1 MKNIYKGLLM
11 SSAMVGAAISVSSK
25 ANADQVTVKSGD
37 TLSQIANKAGTT
49 VESLKINNNL
59 QDVNK
64 IYTGQEI
71 KVDNNAQSSVK
82 TYTVKAGDSLWKI
95 AQANGLSVDEL
106 KSVNHLTGNLI
117 LVGQVL
123 NLEKGQSQDNTQAQT
138 QAPSD
143 AQDNTQAQASQ
154 TQAQTPYQQVQ
165 QTQTQIQNRQNLY
178 NWQAKQ
184 SANNVQ
190 SNVQA
195 SANSGYTSNVSGS
208 DQAAKAWIAQ
218 RESSNNYNAR
228 NGQYIGKYQ
237 LSSSYLNGDYSP
249 ANQERVAD
257 QYVTSRYG
265 SWTGA
270 QQFWQSHGWY

>member
-49 VESLKINNNL
+49 VENLKINNNL

-64 IYTGQEI
+64 IYPGQEL
-71 KVDNNAQSSVK
+71 KVDGNVQTSAK

-95 AQANGLSVDEL
+95 AQANGLTVDEL
-106 KSVNHLTGNLI
+106 KSANNLTSNLI

-123 NLEKGQSQDNTQAQT
+123 NLEKGQSQDNTQTQVQAQ
-138 QAPSD
+138 SD
-143 AQDNTQAQASQ
+143 AQNNAQSS

-165 QTQTQIQNRQNLY
+165 QTQQQIQNRQNLY

-184 SANNVQ
+184 SANNA
-190 SNVQA
+190 QA
-195 SANSGYTSNVSGS
+195 SANTGYTSNVSGS

-237 LSSSYLNGDYSP
+237 LSSSYLGGDYSP

-257 QYVTSRYG
+257 QYVASRYG

>member
-64 IYTGQEI
+64 IYPGQEL
-71 KVDNNAQSSVK
+71 KVDGNVQTSAK

-95 AQANGLSVDEL
+95 AQANGLTVDEL
-106 KSVNHLTGNLI
+106 KSANNLTSNLI

-123 NLEKGQSQDNTQAQT
+123 NLEKGQSQDNTQAQ
-138 QAPSD
+138 
-143 AQDNTQAQASQ
+143 ASQ
-154 TQAQTPYQQVQ
+154 AQAQTPYQQVQ
-165 QTQTQIQNRQNLY
+165 QTQAQIQNRQNLY

-184 SANNVQ
+184 SANNA
-190 SNVQA
+190 QA

-257 QYVTSRYG
+257 QYVASRYG

>member
-64 IYTGQEI
+64 IYPGQEL

-95 AQANGLSVDEL
+95 ARANGLSVDEL

-123 NLEKGQSQDNTQAQT
+123 NLEKGQSQDDTQTQVQAQA
-138 QAPSD
+138 QAPSE
-143 AQDNTQAQASQ
+143 AQASQ
-154 TQAQTPYQQVQ
+154 AQAQTPYQQVQ
-165 QTQTQIQNRQNLY
+165 QTQQQIQNRQNLY

-190 SNVQA
+190 A
-195 SANSGYTSNVSGS
+195 SANTGYTSNVSGS

>member
-64 IYTGQEI
+64 IYPGQEL
-71 KVDNNAQSSVK
+71 KVDGNVQTSAK

-106 KSVNHLTGNLI
+106 KSANNLTSNLI

-123 NLEKGQSQDNTQAQT
+123 NLEKGQSQDNTQT
-138 QAPSD
+138 QV
-143 AQDNTQAQASQ
+143 QA
-154 TQAQTPYQQVQ
+154 QAQTPYQQVQ

>member
-1 MKNIYKGLLM
+1 
-11 SSAMVGAAISVSSK
+11 MVGAAISVSSK

-143 AQDNTQAQASQ
+143 AQDNTQARASQ

>member
-1 MKNIYKGLLM
+1 
-11 SSAMVGAAISVSSK
+11 MVGAAISVSSK

-64 IYTGQEI
+64 IYPGQEL
-71 KVDNNAQSSVK
+71 KVDGNVQTSAK

-106 KSVNHLTGNLI
+106 KSANNLTSNLI

-123 NLEKGQSQDNTQAQT
+123 NLEKGQSQDNTQAQ
-138 QAPSD
+138 
-143 AQDNTQAQASQ
+143 ASQ
-154 TQAQTPYQQVQ
+154 AQAQTPYQQVQ
-165 QTQTQIQNRQNLY
+165 QTQAQIQNRQNLY

-184 SANNVQ
+184 SANNA
-190 SNVQA
+190 QA

-257 QYVTSRYG
+257 QYVASRYG

>member
-64 IYTGQEI
+64 IYSGQEL
-71 KVDNNAQSSVK
+71 KVDGNVQTSAK

-106 KSVNHLTGNLI
+106 KSANNLTGNLI
-117 LVGQVL
+117 LVGQIL
-123 NLEKGQSQDNTQAQT
+123 NLEKGQSQANTQAQT
-138 QAPSD
+138 QAPSE
-143 AQDNTQAQASQ
+143 AQT
-154 TQAQTPYQQVQ
+154 QTPYQQVQ
-165 QTQTQIQNRQNLY
+165 QTQAQIQNRQNLY

-190 SNVQA
+190 NNVQA
-195 SANSGYTSNVSGS
+195 SANTGYTSNVSGS

-237 LSSSYLNGDYSP
+237 LSSSYLGGDYSP

-257 QYVTSRYG
+257 QYVASRYG

>member
-64 IYTGQEI
+64 IYPGQEL
-71 KVDNNAQSSVK
+71 KVDGNVQTSAK

-106 KSVNHLTGNLI
+106 KSANNLTGNLI

-123 NLEKGQSQDNTQAQT
+123 NLEKGQSQADTQAQT
-138 QAPSD
+138 QAPSE
-143 AQDNTQAQASQ
+143 AQAQ
-154 TQAQTPYQQVQ
+154 TQTPYQQVQ
-165 QTQTQIQNRQNLY
+165 QTQAQIQNRQNLY

-190 SNVQA
+190 NNVQA
-195 SANSGYTSNVSGS
+195 SANTGYTSNVSGS

-257 QYVTSRYG
+257 QYVASRYG

>member
-64 IYTGQEI
+64 IYPGQEL
-71 KVDNNAQSSVK
+71 KVDGNVQTSAK

-143 AQDNTQAQASQ
+143 AQENTQAQASQ
-154 TQAQTPYQQVQ
+154 AQAQTPYQQVQ
-165 QTQTQIQNRQNLY
+165 QTQQQIQNRQNLY

-184 SANNVQ
+184 SDNNVQ
-190 SNVQA
+190 NNVQA

>member
-1 MKNIYKGLLM
+1 
-11 SSAMVGAAISVSSK
+11 MVGAAISVSSK

-64 IYTGQEI
+64 IYPGQEL
-71 KVDNNAQSSVK
+71 KVDDNVQTSAK

-123 NLEKGQSQDNTQAQT
+123 NLEKGQSQDDTQTQVQAQA
-138 QAPSD
+138 QAPSE
-143 AQDNTQAQASQ
+143 AQASQ
-154 TQAQTPYQQVQ
+154 AQAQTPYQQVQ
-165 QTQTQIQNRQNLY
+165 QTQQQIQNRQNLY

-184 SANNVQ
+184 SANNMQ

>member
-154 TQAQTPYQQVQ
+154 TQAQTPYQQV
-165 QTQTQIQNRQNLY
+165 TQTQIQNRQNLY

>member
-64 IYTGQEI
+64 IYPGQEL
-71 KVDNNAQSSVK
+71 KVDGNVQTSAK

-95 AQANGLSVDEL
+95 ARANGLSVDEL

-123 NLEKGQSQDNTQAQT
+123 NLEKGQSQDDTQTQVQAQA
-138 QAPSD
+138 QAPSE
-143 AQDNTQAQASQ
+143 AQASQ
-154 TQAQTPYQQVQ
+154 AQAQTPYQQVQ

>member
-64 IYTGQEI
+64 IYPGQEL

-95 AQANGLSVDEL
+95 ARANGLSVDEL

-123 NLEKGQSQDNTQAQT
+123 NLEKGQSQDDTQT
-138 QAPSD
+138 QV
-143 AQDNTQAQASQ
+143 QAQA
-154 TQAQTPYQQVQ
+154 QAPYQQVQ
-165 QTQTQIQNRQNLY
+165 QTQQQIQNRQNLY

-184 SANNVQ
+184 SASNVQ

>member
-64 IYTGQEI
+64 IYPGQEL
-71 KVDNNAQSSVK
+71 KVDGNVQTSAK

-123 NLEKGQSQDNTQAQT
+123 NLEKGQSQDDTQTQVQAQA
-138 QAPSD
+138 QAPSE
-143 AQDNTQAQASQ
+143 AQASQ
-154 TQAQTPYQQVQ
+154 AQAQTPYQQVQ
-165 QTQTQIQNRQNLY
+165 QTQQQIQNRQNLY

>member
-64 IYTGQEI
+64 IYPGQEL
-71 KVDNNAQSSVK
+71 KVDGNVQTSAK

-95 AQANGLSVDEL
+95 AQANGLTVDEL
-106 KSVNHLTGNLI
+106 KSANNLTSNLI

-123 NLEKGQSQDNTQAQT
+123 NLEKGQSQDNTQT
-138 QAPSD
+138 QAPSE
-143 AQDNTQAQASQ
+143 AQASQ
-154 TQAQTPYQQVQ
+154 AQAQTPYQQVQ

>member
-64 IYTGQEI
+64 IYPGQEL
-71 KVDNNAQSSVK
+71 KVDGNVQTSAK

-106 KSVNHLTGNLI
+106 KSANNLTSNLI

-123 NLEKGQSQDNTQAQT
+123 NLEKGQSQANTQTQAQT
-138 QAPSD
+138 QAPSE
-143 AQDNTQAQASQ
+143 AQAQ
-154 TQAQTPYQQVQ
+154 TQTPYQQVQ

-190 SNVQA
+190 NNVQA
-195 SANSGYTSNVSGS
+195 SANTGYTSNVSGS

-237 LSSSYLNGDYSP
+237 LSSSYLGGDYSP

-257 QYVTSRYG
+257 QYVASRYG

>member
-37 TLSQIANKAGTT
+37 ALSQIANKAGTT

-64 IYTGQEI
+64 IYPGQEL

-123 NLEKGQSQDNTQAQT
+123 NLEKGQSQDDTQTQVQAQA
-138 QAPSD
+138 QAPSE
-143 AQDNTQAQASQ
+143 AQASQ
-154 TQAQTPYQQVQ
+154 AQAQTPYQQVQ
-165 QTQTQIQNRQNLY
+165 QTQQQIQNRQNLY

>member
-64 IYTGQEI
+64 IYPGQEL
-71 KVDNNAQSSVK
+71 KVDNNAQASAK
-82 TYTVKAGDSLWKI
+82 TYTVKVGDSLWKI

-154 TQAQTPYQQVQ
+154 VQAQTPYQQVQ

>member
-1 MKNIYKGLLM
+1 
-11 SSAMVGAAISVSSK
+11 MVGAAISVSSK

-64 IYTGQEI
+64 IYPGQEL

-95 AQANGLSVDEL
+95 ARANGLSVDEL

-123 NLEKGQSQDNTQAQT
+123 NLEKGQSQDDTQTQVQAQA
-138 QAPSD
+138 QAPSE
-143 AQDNTQAQASQ
+143 AQASQ
-154 TQAQTPYQQVQ
+154 AQAQTPYQQVQ

>member
-64 IYTGQEI
+64 IYPGQEL
-71 KVDNNAQSSVK
+71 KVDGNVQTSAK

-95 AQANGLSVDEL
+95 AQANGLTVDEL
-106 KSVNHLTGNLI
+106 KSANNLTSNLI

-123 NLEKGQSQDNTQAQT
+123 NLEKGQSQDNTQTQVQAQSST
-138 QAPSD
+138 QA
-143 AQDNTQAQASQ
+143 
-154 TQAQTPYQQVQ
+154 QAQTPYQQVQ
-165 QTQTQIQNRQNLY
+165 QTQQQIQNRQNLY

-190 SNVQA
+190 A
-195 SANSGYTSNVSGS
+195 SANTGYTSNVSGS

-257 QYVTSRYG
+257 QYVASRYG

>member
-64 IYTGQEI
+64 IYPGQEL
-71 KVDNNAQSSVK
+71 KVDGNVQTSAK

-106 KSVNHLTGNLI
+106 KSANNLTGNLI

-123 NLEKGQSQDNTQAQT
+123 NLEKGQSQDNTQT

-165 QTQTQIQNRQNLY
+165 QTQQQIQNRQNLY

>member
-64 IYTGQEI
+64 IYPGQEL
-71 KVDNNAQSSVK
+71 KVDGNVQTSAK

-106 KSVNHLTGNLI
+106 KSANNLTSNLI

-123 NLEKGQSQDNTQAQT
+123 NLEKGQSQDNTQAQ
-138 QAPSD
+138 
-143 AQDNTQAQASQ
+143 ASQ
-154 TQAQTPYQQVQ
+154 AQAQTPYQQVQ
-165 QTQTQIQNRQNLY
+165 QTQAQIQNRQNLY

-184 SANNVQ
+184 SANNA
-190 SNVQA
+190 QA

-257 QYVTSRYG
+257 QYVASRYG